1 MELFL
6 PRDFNAKQMS
16 VGELRAQPYTA
27 LRYHTHIYTHG
38 EIVSSSLA
46 NTRTGGRGGRGRRIG
61 SLTRGPRSRVDTP
74 KSKNYLITLSCE
86 NLYSLKQRL
95 KKIFMI
101 NTPTSSPFGCLSR
114 SIVQGCSAHRRCRG
128 GSLFNDSRD
137 KEGSR
142 YARGGDTVLSATV
155 RPTRVCGAME
165 SGVRT
170 VPTQTVRA
178 SKLTLSLPV
187 PRTSQNRSSVSPGER
202 SSRR

>member
-1 MELFL
+1 M
-6 PRDFNAKQMS
+6 
-16 VGELRAQPYTA
+16 G
-27 LRYHTHIYTHG
+27 G
-38 EIVSSSLA
+38 
-46 NTRTGGRGGRGRRIG
+46 GGRGEGPTDRIAHP
-61 SLTRGPRSRVDTP
+61 SPRSRVDMP
-74 KSKNYLITLSCE
+74 KSKNCLITLSCE
-86 NLYSLKQRL
+86 NLYSLKQRF

-101 NTPTSSPFGCLSR
+101 NTPTSSPFGCLTR

-142 YARGGDTVLSATV
+142 YARRGDTVLSATV
-155 RPTRVCGAME
+155 GPTRVCGAME